1 MHWGFSARLGLDTF
15 GRANGGLCN
24 GGVLA
29 QCLVFPILLVYS
41 VVCVFFLAAV
51 HVGMLCLKVNGG
63 NVMERGR
70 WGESKSP
77 LISVE

>member
-1 MHWGFSARLGLDTF
+1 MQAADYAMAVFLHSVAPVF
-15 GRANGGLCN
+15 GVSYSSGIFC
-24 GGVLA
+24 GV
-29 QCLVFPILLVYS
+29 F
-41 VVCVFFLAAV
+41 FFLAAV

>member
-41 VVCVFFLAAV
+41 VVFFFPRGCARRDVVFESEWRECHGARS
-51 HVGMLCLKVNGG
+51 VGR
-63 NVMERGR
+63 EQ
-70 WGESKSP
+70 
-77 LISVE
+77 ISINQR